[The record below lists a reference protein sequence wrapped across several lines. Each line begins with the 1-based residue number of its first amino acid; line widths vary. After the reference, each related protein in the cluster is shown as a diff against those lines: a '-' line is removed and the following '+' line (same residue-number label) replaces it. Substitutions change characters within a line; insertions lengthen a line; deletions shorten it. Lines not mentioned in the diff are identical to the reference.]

1 MNEMVQSPTIGDPVQ
16 SADVNVE
23 AGESDTID
31 EQPGNGH
38 TGNGHDLIGPIEVV
52 TSQPEPQQ
60 VVLYETMCWA
70 IAEAHAVD
78 EVKEVRDQAIALEVY
93 ARQASNTEA
102 EEKARKIRLRAERR
116 VGELLKQM
124 KKAKGG
130 RPKANG
136 GRPTKTGGEERP
148 VSEPTLRDFNI
159 TKDQSSDWQKLAD
172 VPAQAFEDA
181 LDDPTTRPTT
191 AGIIKAN
198 QKPKPN
204 PVSKEALWLWG
215 RLCDFERDG
224 LLAKEPGEVLATM
237 TPEMLNDVHTL
248 APRVAR
254 WLKKIGKLP

>member
-1 MNEMVQSPTIGDPVQ
+1 
-16 SADVNVE
+16 
-23 AGESDTID
+23 
-31 EQPGNGH
+31 
-38 TGNGHDLIGPIEVV
+38 
-52 TSQPEPQQ
+52 
-60 VVLYETMCWA
+60 
-70 IAEAHAVD
+70 
-78 EVKEVRDQAIALEVY
+78 
-93 ARQASNTEA
+93 
-102 EEKARKIRLRAERR
+102 
-116 VGELLKQM
+116 M

-136 GRPTKTGGEERP
+136 GRPTRTGGEERP
-148 VSEPTLRDFNI
+148 VSEPTLRDLNI
-159 TKDQSSDWQKLAD
+159 TKDQSSEWQKLAD

-181 LDDPTTRPTT
+181 LDDPTTKPTT

-198 QKPKPN
+198 QEPKRN

-248 APRVAR
+248 APQVSR